1 MLTNS
6 KKQLEMITQ
15 QIKELCGVYRDA
27 VSTSG
32 ISENELWIWYTLIV
46 MEGDYTQQDIC
57 TMWSISKQTVNTI
70 ITHMVQKQYATL
82 STIPGTRNR
91 KIIQLTEAGR
101 AYGEAIVLPIS
112 GAEQRAIDR
121 MSSKDRIA
129 CTLAIRNYIQLL
141 KEELARN

>member
-6 KKQLEMITQ
+6 KDQLEMITQ

-27 VSTSG
+27 VSASG

-46 MEGDYTQQDIC
+46 MEGNYTQQDIC
-57 TMWSISKQTVNTI
+57 TLWSLSKQTVNTI
-70 ITHMVQKQYATL
+70 ITHMVQNQYATL
-82 STIPGTRNR
+82 SIIPGTKNR
-91 KIIQLTEAGR
+91 KMIQLTETGR
-101 AYGEAIVLPIS
+101 TYGESIVLPIS

-141 KEELARN
+141 KEELSRN